1 MLGIIVG
8 VVFCIVCLLLI
19 LIILLQRGRGGGLAG
34 AFGGAGGQSAFG
46 AKTGDV
52 FTWVTVGLTFV
63 FLLLSVIANY
73 VLVPEQY
80 TSVPTATAPAEKG
93 PPQTA
98 KPVKPFTTNVQKTVP
113 TTQPKK

>member
-80 TSVPTATAPAEKG
+80 TTLPVAPPAAKAPLEKN
-93 PPQTA
+93 A
-98 KPVKPFTTNVQKTVP
+98 KPSAPIQKTTP
-113 TTQPKK
+113 ATQPKK

>member
-80 TSVPTATAPAEKG
+80 TSLPTATAPAAQAPVQKEK
-93 PPQTA
+93 TA
-98 KPVKPFTTNVQKTVP
+98 KPFTTKIQKTAP